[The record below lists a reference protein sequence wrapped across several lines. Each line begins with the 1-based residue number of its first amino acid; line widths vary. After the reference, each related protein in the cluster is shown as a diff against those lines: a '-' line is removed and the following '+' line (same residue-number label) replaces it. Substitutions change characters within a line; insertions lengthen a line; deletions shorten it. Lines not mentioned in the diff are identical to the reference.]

1 MIVTKPRLDL
11 SRFQELNSKNIDIIK
26 SYLKKYRYDT
36 CDYNTTN
43 FFAWS
48 HFMNVKWGMY
58 KDRILFY
65 NFNTQF
71 MLYPL
76 GEKLSPEEMYNVSTM
91 IGNEGYKGN
100 FISVPEHYIEKNPG
114 INDHFEPVYDRCNSD
129 YVYLSEKLA
138 ELSGKKLR
146 KKKNLISQ
154 FMRLHG
160 DYKVEVFESKYI
172 DECLSLSEKWY
183 KDQNGVCDEDKTLEL
198 NVLKRALENYMITG
212 LEGLLIFC
220 DGKLIAFAFFSEL
233 NQETATVHFEK
244 FDYAY
249 KGSAQLINRET
260 AIYLKDR
267 YKYINR
273 EQDVCLEGL
282 RKSKLSY
289 DPEIIMPTYK
299 LIRK

>member
-1 MIVTKPRLDL
+1 VTKPRLGL
-11 SRFQELNSKNIDIIK
+11 SGFQELTSENIDIIK
-26 SYLKKYRYDT
+26 CYLKKYRYDT
-36 CDYNTTN
+36 CDYNATN

-58 KDRILFY
+58 RDRILFY

-71 MLYPL
+71 MLYQL
-76 GEKLSPEEMYNVSTM
+76 GEKFSPEEMFNVSTM
-91 IGNEGYKGN
+91 IENEGCRGN
-100 FISVPEHYIEKNPG
+100 FISVPEHYIENNPG

-129 YVYLSEKLA
+129 YVYLSKKLT
-138 ELSGKKLR
+138 ELSGRKLR

-172 DECLSLSEKWY
+172 DMCLELSHKWC
-183 KDQNGVCDEDKTLEL
+183 KDHNDVCDDEKILEL
-198 NVLKRALENYMITG
+198 NVLERAARNYELTG

-220 DGKLIAFAFFSEL
+220 DGKLIAFALFSEL
-233 NQETATVHFEK
+233 NEETVTVHFEK

-289 DPEIIMPTYK
+289 DPEIIMPTYR

>member
-1 MIVTKPRLDL
+1 MTKPRLDL
-11 SRFQELNSKNIDIIK
+11 SEFQELTSENIDIIK
-26 SYLKKYRYDT
+26 SYLKKYKYDT
-36 CDYNTTN
+36 CDYNATN

-91 IGNEGYKGN
+91 IENEGYKGN
-100 FISVPEHYIEKNPG
+100 FISVPEHYIEKNPA

-138 ELSGKKLR
+138 ELSGRKLR

-172 DECLSLSEKWY
+172 DMCLDLSHKWC
-183 KDQNGVCDEDKTLEL
+183 KDHNDVCDDEKILEL
-198 NVLKRALENYMITG
+198 NVLERAVKNYELTG

-220 DGKLIAFAFFSEL
+220 DGKLIAFALFSEL
-233 NQETATVHFEK
+233 NEETVTVHFEK